1 MFGKTAQEI
10 GEVLDSDRDAGE
22 KFLSEVSFK
31 PKLFKLRTKVETY
44 QDQPR
49 QKVIALNISDVS
61 YKDYN
66 KHLLSDIQKF
76 TGISIQNKN

>member
-1 MFGKTAQEI
+1 MFGKSAQEI
-10 GEVLDSDRDAGE
+10 GEILDGDKDEAE
-22 KFLSEVSFK
+22 KFLAKISFK

-49 QKVIALNISDVS
+49 QKTIALSIGEIN
-61 YKDYN
+61 YKEYN

-76 TGISIQNKN
+76 TGISVQK